1 MNPYEIFPSNLRSQI
16 IMNYVKSENISKNH
30 HKQSRQHKIPFVV
43 IGFKVMVSLR
53 GKYESL
59 KLSIFTIP
67 FRIINIKAVSLQKL
81 SWVDRKFPVSDVV
94 INLIK
99 LLCFV

>member
-1 MNPYEIFPSNLRSQI
+1 MLKAKIYQ
-16 IMNYVKSENISKNH
+16 ENH
-30 HKQSRQHKIPFVV
+30 RKQSRQHKIPFVV

-81 SWVDRKFPVSDVV
+81 SWVGRNFPVSDVV
-94 INLIK
+94 INLIN
-99 LLCFV
+99 LLNFV